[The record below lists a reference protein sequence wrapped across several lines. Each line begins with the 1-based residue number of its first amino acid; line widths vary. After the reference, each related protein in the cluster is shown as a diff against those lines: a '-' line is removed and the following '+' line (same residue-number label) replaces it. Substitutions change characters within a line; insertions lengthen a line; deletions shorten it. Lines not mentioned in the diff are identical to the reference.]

1 VGSTLLIDSL
11 SFLSW
16 DFLPLAASE
25 PSRLSG
31 LMTTLWG
38 IFQVALGLGFV
49 IFVHEL
55 GHFLAAKTF
64 GVRCDKFY
72 VGFDVPISIGPIK
85 LPSTLGKFQW
95 GETEYG
101 IGIIPLGGYVK
112 MLGQDDDPRKAEEEA
127 ERSRLGAG
135 AEAPL
140 DPRSYP
146 AKPVWQ
152 RMIIISAGVVM
163 NLIFAVIMAGV
174 AFRYG
179 VPYTPTV
186 IGDVVGGGPAWEAGV
201 LPGDKL
207 LKVGNMTA
215 DNPNLRFDDFRMEV
229 ALRGKDGRGTAIPLT
244 VERGTDI
251 LEVSPLP
258 TNLYDPVGG
267 IYMLG
272 VISPSS
278 TSYGMKA
285 FPKGS
290 FLEKSKLDLQSG
302 DKIVAVDGVAL
313 KNDPRFDQPLGSEL
327 TTILQEKWNK
337 PVRLSIERPGE
348 KKDDPAKNIEVE
360 IPAIPV
366 KTIGLDFEMGP
377 ITAVRKG
384 STADAAGVKFGD
396 KILSIDGEALTQAL
410 KLPSLVASKAGKSIE
425 LLVQR
430 KTASKEKPESGLDA
444 LAESSEL
451 TFQIATSSQPQFD
464 NIAMF
469 GGVQTLADVGIA
481 YEVSNIVSSVD
492 TAIINDDAIKV
503 GDVLAQIRWEPS
515 EEAKKSL
522 EELYS
527 AKGMRI
533 VLADQLIDH
542 SLTIA
547 SMFDQL
553 QDAPSDMNIR
563 CYLKRDGKTVE
574 AVTKLQYSSDWFWFQ
589 RGLGMK
595 PLSDIHSVDS
605 ITEAAALGASETW
618 RRFKEVL
625 SVLRLL
631 ATGKLGAS
639 SLGGPIKIF
648 QAAGQEASQGVSRLL
663 LFLTF
668 LSANL
673 AILNCSPMPALD
685 GGHMV
690 FLTAEAIRG
699 KPVSEALQVRLTVV
713 GMMCLLCLMAFV
725 IVKDVVDLIP

>member
-1 VGSTLLIDSL
+1 VGTLLIDSL
-11 SFLSW
+11 SFFTSDL
-16 DFLPLAASE
+16 LLLAASE
-25 PSRLSG
+25 PSTLSG
-31 LMTTLWG
+31 LMASLWG

-72 VGFDVPISIGPIK
+72 IGFDVPISIGPIK
-85 LPSTLGKFQW
+85 LPSNLGKFQW

-135 AEAPL
+135 ADAPL

-174 AFRYG
+174 AYRYG
-179 VPYTPTV
+179 VPYMPTV
-186 IGDVVGGGPAWEAGV
+186 IGDVTGGGPAWQAGL

-207 LKVGNMTA
+207 LKVGNMSEE
-215 DNPNLRFDDFRMEV
+215 NPNLRFDDFRMEV

-244 VERGTDI
+244 VERGTEKVEI
-251 LEVSPLP
+251 SPLP
-258 TNLYDPVGG
+258 TNLYDPVNG

-272 VISPSS
+272 VVSPSS
-278 TSYGMKA
+278 TNYAMTS

-290 FLEKSKLDLQSG
+290 FLETAKPDLQAG
-302 DKIVAVDGVAL
+302 DKIVAVDGVPL
-313 KNDPRFDQPLGSEL
+313 KDDPRFNQPLGSEL
-327 TTILQEKWNK
+327 NALLQAKWNK
-337 PVRLSIERPGE
+337 PVRLSLERPGE
-348 KKDDPAKNIEVE
+348 KKDDPAKKLEVE

-366 KTIGLDFEMGP
+366 KTFGLDFEPGP
-377 ITAVRKG
+377 ITAIRKG
-384 STADAAGVKFGD
+384 STAEAAGVKVGD
-396 KILSIDGEALTQAL
+396 TFVSIDGEAITQAL
-410 KLPSLVASKAGKSIE
+410 RLPSLLASKAGKSVE
-425 LLVQR
+425 LKVLR
-430 KTASKEKPESGLDA
+430 KAASESKPEAKAEGATDA
-444 LAESSEL
+444 SEI
-451 TFQIATSSQPQFD
+451 TFQLTTSSQPQFD
-464 NIAMF
+464 NTAMF
-469 GGVQTLADVGIA
+469 GGVQTLADLGIA
-481 YEVSNIVSSVD
+481 YEVSNVVSSVD
-492 TAIINDDAIKV
+492 PTIITDDSIKV
-503 GDVLAQIRWEPS
+503 GDSLAQIRWEPS
-515 EEAKKSL
+515 DEAKESL
-522 EELYS
+522 KELYS

-533 VLADQLIDH
+533 ILADQLVDQ
-542 SLTIA
+542 SLTVA

-553 QDAPSDMNIR
+553 QDAPVGMNIR

-574 AVTKLQYSSDWFWFQ
+574 AVTKLQFASDWFWFQ
-589 RGLGMK
+589 RGLGLK
-595 PLSDIHSVDS
+595 ALSDIHSVDS
-605 ITEAAALGASETW
+605 ITEAVSLGATETW

-631 ATGKLGAS
+631 ATGKLGAG

-673 AILNCSPMPALD
+673 AILNFLPIPALD
-685 GGHMV
+685 GGHMM

-699 KPVSEALQVRLTVV
+699 KPVNEELQVRLTVV

-725 IVKDVVDLIP
+725 IVKDVVDLFP

>member
-1 VGSTLLIDSL
+1 MGSTLLIDSL
-11 SFLSW
+11 NFFAW
-16 DFLPLAASE
+16 DLLPLAASE
-25 PSRLSG
+25 PSRLSD
-31 LMTTLWG
+31 LMATIWG
-38 IFQVALGLGFV
+38 VFQVALGLGFV

-85 LPSTLGKFQW
+85 LPSNLGKFQW

-112 MLGQDDDPRKAEEEA
+112 MLGQDDDPRKAEAEA
-127 ERSRLGAG
+127 ERSRLGEG
-135 AEAPL
+135 ADAPL

-174 AFRYG
+174 AYRYG
-179 VPYTPTV
+179 VPYMPTV
-186 IGDVVGGGPAWEAGV
+186 IGDVVGGGPAWQAGV
-201 LPGDKL
+201 LPGDRL
-207 LKVGNMTA
+207 LQVGNMSHE
-215 DNPNLRFDDFRMEV
+215 NPNLRFDDFRMEV
-229 ALRGKDGRGTAIPLT
+229 ALRGKDGRGTAIPL
-244 VERGTDI
+244 VIERGSEK

-258 TNLYDPVGG
+258 TNLYDPVSG
-267 IYMLG
+267 IYALG

-278 TSYGMKA
+278 TNYAMKA

-290 FLEKSKLDLQSG
+290 YLEKAKPDLQSG
-302 DKIVAVDGVAL
+302 DKILAVDGVPL
-313 KNDPRFDQPLGSEL
+313 PDDPRFNQPLGSEL
-327 TTILQEKWNK
+327 NALLQAKWDK

-348 KKDDPAKNIEVE
+348 KKDDPAKKLEIEV
-360 IPAIPV
+360 PAIPV
-366 KTIGLDFEMGP
+366 KTFGLDFAPGA
-377 ITAVRKG
+377 ITAIRKG
-384 STADAAGVKFGD
+384 STAEAAGVKVGD
-396 KILSIDGEALTQAL
+396 KIVAVDGQAVTQGL
-410 KLPSLVASKAGKSIE
+410 RLPSLIASKAGNSIE
-425 LLVQR
+425 LKVLR
-430 KTASKEKPESGLDA
+430 KAPSENKPDAQADTAV
-444 LAESSEL
+444 ESSEM
-451 TFQIATSSQPQFD
+451 TFQLATSSQPQFD

-469 GGVQTLADVGIA
+469 GGVQTLADLGIA
-481 YEVSNIVSSVD
+481 YEVSNVVSSVD
-492 TAIINDDAIKV
+492 SAIITDGSIQV
-503 GDVLAQIRWEPS
+503 GDTLAQIRWEPS
-515 EEAKKSL
+515 EEGKEAL
-522 EELYS
+522 QELYS

-533 VLADQLIDH
+533 ILADQLIDQ
-542 SLTIA
+542 SLTVA

-553 QDAPSDMNIR
+553 QDAPIDMNLR

-574 AVTKLQYSSDWFWFQ
+574 VVTKLQYATDWFWFQ
-589 RGLGMK
+589 RGLGLK
-595 PLSDIHSVDS
+595 PLSDIHSVNS
-605 ITEAAALGASETW
+605 VAEAVSLGAFETW

-631 ATGKLGAS
+631 ATGKLGAG

-673 AILNCSPMPALD
+673 AILNFLPIPALD

-699 KPVSEALQVRLTVV
+699 KPVNEELQVRLTVV